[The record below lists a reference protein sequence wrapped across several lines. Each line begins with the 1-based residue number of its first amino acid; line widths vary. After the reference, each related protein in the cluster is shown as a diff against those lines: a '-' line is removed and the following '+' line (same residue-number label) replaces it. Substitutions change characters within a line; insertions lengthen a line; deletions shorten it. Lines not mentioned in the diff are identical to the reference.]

1 MIIKNRILALGLG
14 IVLAATFSQALTAG
28 AAGAQASPLLR
39 TTDLGVVKGID
50 QSKAGGTYSWLGIPY
65 AEAPVGELRWKAPV
79 THKPWTGTR
88 AADKYGNGCIQ
99 QGRMFSPAPSG
110 PHYGL
115 DIRDGLGKP
124 VGAEDCLTLNV
135 TRPSNDQTDLPVI
148 VFIHGGSNV
157 VGYSADP
164 MYDARALA
172 QKTNSVVV
180 TINYRL
186 GVFGWL
192 DLPGLK
198 TGDPIND
205 SGNFGTLD
213 QLEALRFVNQNA
225 AAFGG
230 NEGNVAV
237 MGESAGAVNVWALLV
252 SPKAK
257 GLVDKAIPLSGGLS
271 FATPAKARTYAEQF
285 STDAVG
291 AAPNPAEAARRL
303 RAASAQDLIR
313 AEVRRGAVVGDPPAV
328 IADGTVLPT
337 DYHAEIA
344 SGRLAGVPVLAG
356 NTSEEGK
363 LFGSLVGAYRPND
376 YNRFTAQYFFDPNK
390 PTLLTERHF
399 LNDAFLPVAGA
410 GKWNDAAKQLTDAI
424 FTGITADSMNS
435 MQAAGNKN
443 LYYYEFEWN
452 QEPAPFNTVY
462 GAVHAMDLPFVF
474 RTFDKGLFTFAFS
487 QANQPGRLKLSD
499 MMINSIGAFVRSGNP
514 QHTGL
519 GNQWDQ
525 WPRSIVLDADNQNAT
540 AKPGSF

>member
-1 MIIKNRILALGLG
+1 MTIKNRILALGSG
-14 IVLAATFSQALTAG
+14 IALAATFTQAL
-28 AAGAQASPLLR
+28 AAGAPEAQGSPLLR

-50 QSKAGGTYSWLGIPY
+50 QSRAGGTYSWLGIPY

-79 THKPWTGTR
+79 THKPWTDTR

-115 DIRDGLGKP
+115 DIRDGLGQP

-135 TRPSNDQTDLPVI
+135 TRPANDQTDLPVI

-198 TGDPIND
+198 TGDPVND

-225 AAFGG
+225 AVFGG
-230 NEGNVAV
+230 DEGNVAV

-257 GLVDKAIPLSGGLS
+257 GLVDKAIPLSGGLV

-285 STDAVG
+285 STDAIG
-291 AAPNPAEAARRL
+291 AVSDPAEAAGKL

-328 IADGTVLPT
+328 IADGTVLPA

-356 NTSEEGK
+356 NTAEEGK

-390 PTLLTERHF
+390 PTRLTERDF
-399 LNDAFLPVAGA
+399 LNDKFLPVDAP
-410 GKWNDAAKQLTDAI
+410 GKWNDAAKQLADAI
-424 FTGITADSMNS
+424 FTSITADSMNS

-452 QEPAPFNTVY
+452 QEPAPFDTVY

-474 RTFDKGLFTFAFS
+474 RTFDKGLYTFAFS
-487 QANQPGRLKLSD
+487 RANQPGRLKLSD

-519 GNQWDQ
+519 GDQWDQ